1 MSRHS
6 EGLEEAVLI
15 VASGGAQRNP
25 RWGGGEY
32 VGLEE
37 VAMPAAG
44 LRPERVRRDESRL
57 YVADF
62 LCGRGDS
69 VQTVR
74 LTPPPMGAP
83 ASRCAFGCDEDAY
96 AGLHPE
102 LWAARKP
109 PLLRRLLLR
118 LRASSTLSA
127 PLFFNT
133 ENRIFST
140 ACTVARKYAKIRN
153 T

>member
-6 EGLEEAVLI
+6 EGLEEAVLK

-74 LTPPPMGAP
+74 LTPPYGGACLAVCFWLRRRCLCGAP
-83 ASRCAFGCDEDAY
+83 PRTGGGKKAAPPKAASPAP
-96 AGLHPE
+96 AGFFHPV
-102 LWAARKP
+102 R
-109 PLLRRLLLR
+109 
-118 LRASSTLSA
+118 SA
-127 PLFFNT
+127 VF
-133 ENRIFST
+133 
-140 ACTVARKYAKIRN
+140 
-153 T
+153 

>member
-6 EGLEEAVLI
+6 EGLEEAVLK

-74 LTPPPMGAP
+74 LTPPYGGACLAVCFWLRRRCLCGAP
-83 ASRCAFGCDEDAY
+83 PRTVG
-96 AGLHPE
+96 GKK
-102 LWAARKP
+102 AA
-109 PLLRRLLLR
+109 LLRWLLLR

-127 PLFFNT
+127 PLFFNM

-140 ACTVARKYAKIRN
+140 ACTVARKYTKIRN
-153 T
+153 A

>member
-74 LTPPPMGAP
+74 LTPPPWGRLPRGVLLAATKMPMRGSTP
-83 ASRCAFGCDEDAY
+83 NCGRQESR
-96 AGLHPE
+96 P
-102 LWAARKP
+102 
-109 PLLRRLLLR
+109 
-118 LRASSTLSA
+118 S
-127 PLFFNT
+127 
-133 ENRIFST
+133 
-140 ACTVARKYAKIRN
+140 
-153 T
+153 